1 MNRESDVEQ
10 ELKRRL
16 KELDG
21 GAMAASADEVQR
33 LLTRLNDYRERL
45 QNKKHKWDVAMAPQ
59 LKELNEH
66 RWMGQWARKRL
77 SKELGYSTLDVCEV
91 AELIAVIE
99 KKVGYAT
106 ASRLLYGQ
114 QMSPELA
121 NETLGVLQ
129 AAIDKTKEAEETWW
143 RYLKEER
150 HKKQV

>member
-10 ELKRRL
+10 ELKQRL

-21 GAMAASADEVQR
+21 GDMAASADEVQQ

-45 QNKKHKWDVAMAPQ
+45 QNKKHKWDAAMAPQ
-59 LKELNEH
+59 MRELAEH
-66 RWMGQWARKRL
+66 RWMQQWARKRL
-77 SKELGYSTLDVCEV
+77 SKELGYSALDVCEV
-91 AELIAVIE
+91 AELIAMIE
-99 KKVGYAT
+99 RKVGHAT

-114 QMSPELA
+114 QMGPELA

-129 AAIDKTKEAEETWW
+129 AAIDKTKEAEETWR